1 MLVSPRVHLELYTV
15 PPADRLAVAAHLH
28 VAMRRKMGRITDT
41 EWLASNLDYAR
52 AMLSL
57 CAEQPD
63 EDVRLWAARLAAL
76 WARVQTAAPAPT
88 PAAQRPAAPAL
99 PAAGVPPRAVLAS
112 RYIGRLR

>member
-1 MLVSPRVHLELYTV
+1 
-15 PPADRLAVAAHLH
+15 
-28 VAMRRKMGRITDT
+28 MRRKMGRITDT

-57 CAEQPD
+57 CADQPD

-76 WARVQTAAPAPT
+76 WARVQTVAPAPT
-88 PAAQRPAAPAL
+88 PALPRPAAPVL
-99 PAAGVPPRAVLAS
+99 PAVGMPPRAALES